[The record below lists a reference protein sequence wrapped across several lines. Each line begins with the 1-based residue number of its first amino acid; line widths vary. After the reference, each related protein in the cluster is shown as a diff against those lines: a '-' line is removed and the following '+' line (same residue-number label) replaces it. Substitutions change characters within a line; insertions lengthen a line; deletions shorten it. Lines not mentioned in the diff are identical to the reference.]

1 MLNAGAMMALA
12 SGDGTAAADISCRR
26 YPLAPM
32 I

>member
-1 MLNAGAMMALA
+1 MLNAGAMAALV

-26 YPLAPM
+26 FPFAAM

>member
-1 MLNAGAMMALA
+1 MLNASALAALA

-26 YPLAPM
+26 FPLAAM